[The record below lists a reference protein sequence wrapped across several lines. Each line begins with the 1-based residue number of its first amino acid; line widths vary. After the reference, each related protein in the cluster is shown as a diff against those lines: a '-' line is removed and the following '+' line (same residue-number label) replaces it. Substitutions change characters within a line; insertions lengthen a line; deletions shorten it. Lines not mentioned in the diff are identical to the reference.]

1 MQIRKLFPAAV
12 LCLLLLPVA
21 ASAQVGQVGI
31 EYIAHACFVVESP
44 GGTRVLIDPYNGNRW
59 LGYSFPEEVAADA
72 VLITHPHY
80 DHDADYYR
88 GPGVPVLRA
97 PGRYEIGDVRVEGVR
112 GKHADPYG
120 KDFGQINTLWVV
132 EAGGVRIAHLGDT
145 GPLTE
150 ENVRALG
157 RVDVL
162 MIPLDGLYHI
172 LTREQIDGIRAALRP
187 RVTIPMHYRIS
198 GLTQLPKSLGPIE
211 PWLEGRANVD
221 RLNGNRKILR
231 RESLRESERILVF
244 SPSPRVKP
252 WRKELFAAWAKA
264 QEARGLGAAPEDR
277 RKAIDLMRGASELAP
292 DVIVFSWGL
301 AGALA
306 VMGEGEEA
314 IRVLERALAGAGQSD
329 WEFRMKSRALLA
341 RLYEASGNLPAAA
354 RQYRLILAGS
364 HRTELLDQ
372 ARQFF
377 RKNSPGGGL

>member
-1 MQIRKLFPAAV
+1 M
-12 LCLLLLPVA
+12 
-21 ASAQVGQVGI
+21 GI

-59 LGYSFPEEVAADA
+59 LGYSFPDPVAADV
-72 VLITHPHY
+72 VLVTHPHY

-112 GKHADPYG
+112 GRHADPYG
-120 KDFGQINTLWVV
+120 KDFGQVNTLWMI

-150 ENVRALG
+150 ESVRALG

-162 MIPLDGLYHI
+162 MIPVDGLYHI
-172 LTREQIDGIRAALRP
+172 LTREQIDAVLAALRP

-198 GLTQLPKSLGPIE
+198 GLTELPKSLGPIE
-211 PWLEGRANVD
+211 PWLEGRANVE
-221 RLNGNRKILR
+221 RLKGNRATLR
-231 RESLRESERILVF
+231 LESLAAPESQRVLVF

-277 RKAIDLMRGASELAP
+277 RKAIGLMREATELAP

-301 AGALA
+301 AGGLTGPLA
-306 VMGEGEEA
+306 VAGEGEEA
-314 IRVLERALAGAGQSD
+314 VRVLERALAGAGQSD

-354 RQYRLILAGS
+354 RQYRLILQGS

-377 RKNSPGGGL
+377 RKAESDH

>member
-1 MQIRKLFPAAV
+1 MA
-12 LCLLLLPVA
+12 
-21 ASAQVGQVGI
+21 QVGI

-44 GGTRVLIDPYNGNRW
+44 GGTRVLIDPFNGNRW
-59 LGYSFPEEVAADA
+59 LGYSFPQQVAADA

-120 KDFGQINTLWVV
+120 KDFGQINTLWVI

-150 ENVRALG
+150 ESIRALG

-162 MIPLDGLYHI
+162 MIPVDGLYHI
-172 LTREQIDGIRAALRP
+172 LTREQIDSIRAALRP

-198 GLTQLPKSLGPIE
+198 GLTQLPKSLGPLQG
-211 PWLEGRANVD
+211 WLEGRENVE
-221 RLNGNRKILR
+221 RLKGNRATLR
-231 RESLRESERILVF
+231 LESLAAPESRRVLVF

-252 WRKELFAAWAKA
+252 WREELFAAWGKA

-277 RKAIDLMRGASELAP
+277 RKAIDLMREASELAP

-306 VMGEGEEA
+306 VVGEGEEA
-314 IRVLERALAGAGQSD
+314 VRVLERALAGAGQSD

-354 RQYRLILAGS
+354 RQYRLILQGS
-364 HRTELLDQ
+364 YRTELLHQ
-372 ARQFF
+372 AKQFF
-377 RKNSPGGGL
+377 RKHPPGGGL